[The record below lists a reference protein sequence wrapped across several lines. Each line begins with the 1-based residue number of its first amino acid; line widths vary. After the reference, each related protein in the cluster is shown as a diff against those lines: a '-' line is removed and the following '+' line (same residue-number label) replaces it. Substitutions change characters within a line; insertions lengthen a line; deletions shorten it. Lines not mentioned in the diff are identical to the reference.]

1 MSRWNPSRIAG
12 ASLLLLPMAT
22 SLGCTENEIVAQP
35 YDAVA
40 VVAGDFDSVQLNLG
54 RLDVAHTIY
63 EGFIAGPAYE
73 LSLIHI

>member
-40 VVAGDFDSVQLNLG
+40 VVAGDFDSVQL
-54 RLDVAHTIY
+54 
-63 EGFIAGPAYE
+63 